1 MHVIK
6 AVFKVLL
13 MVAIPMLLGNLI
25 YYIIGS
31 FLSFDFNP
39 LNWWAFKEPAGRLII
54 TLFEIIL
61 LVNVPKFW
69 EDIDFDL

>member
-1 MHVIK
+1 MHAIK

-31 FLSFDFNP
+31 FLALDFNP
-39 LNWWAFKEPAGRLII
+39 LNWWALKEPAGRIII

-61 LVNVPKFW
+61 LINVPKFW
-69 EDIDFDL
+69 EEIDFDI

>member
-13 MVAIPMLLGNLI
+13 IIAIPMILGNAI

-31 FLSFDFNP
+31 FLALDFNP
-39 LNWWAFKEPAGRLII
+39 LNWWAFKEPAGRIVI

-69 EDIDFDL
+69 EDIDFDI

>member
-1 MHVIK
+1 MNAIK
-6 AVFKVLL
+6 AVFKILL
-13 MVAIPMLLGNLI
+13 MIVIPMILGNLV

-31 FLSFDFNP
+31 FLALDFNP
-39 LNWWAFKEPAGRLII
+39 LNWWAFKDPAGRIII

-69 EDIDFDL
+69 EDIDFDI

>member
-6 AVFKVLL
+6 AIFKVLL
-13 MVAIPMLLGNLI
+13 MIAIPMILGNVI

-31 FLSFDFNP
+31 FIAFDFNP
-39 LNWWAFKEPAGRLII
+39 LNWWTFKEPAGRIII

-69 EDIDFDL
+69 EDIDFDI

>member
-1 MHVIK
+1 MHAIK

-13 MVAIPMLLGNLI
+13 MIAIPMILGNLV

-31 FLSFDFNP
+31 FLALDFNP
-39 LNWWAFKEPAGRLII
+39 LNWWAFKEPAGRIII

-69 EDIDFDL
+69 EDIDFDI

>member
-6 AVFKVLL
+6 ALFKVLV
-13 MVAIPMLLGNLI
+13 MIAIPMIIGNAI

-31 FLSFDFNP
+31 FLALDLNP
-39 LNWWAFKEPAGRLII
+39 LNWWALRESSGRII
-54 TLFEIIL
+54 ILLFEIIL